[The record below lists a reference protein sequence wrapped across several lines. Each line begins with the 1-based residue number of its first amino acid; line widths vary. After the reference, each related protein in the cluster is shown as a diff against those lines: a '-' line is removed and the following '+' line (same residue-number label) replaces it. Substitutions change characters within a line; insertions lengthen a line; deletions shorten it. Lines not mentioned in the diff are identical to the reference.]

1 MVRVAVVT
9 ALALT
14 ALAGCTSPRVLVETQ
29 IVEVPVFRERAAPA
43 ELAAPYVPRA
53 VPVFVAPS
61 HPDASS
67 ALTPEGE
74 RNLRGLLI
82 DLTTRDAAWRAWADM
97 DAEEGWISQ

>member
-14 ALAGCTSPRVLVETQ
+14 ALVGCSAPRVLVETQ
-29 IVEVPVFRERAAPA
+29 IVEVPVLRDRPAPA

-67 ALTPEGE
+67 ALTPDGE
-74 RNLRGLLI
+74 RDLRGILI
-82 DLTTRDAAWRAWADM
+82 DLTTRDAAWRAWADTEAG
-97 DAEEGWISQ
+97 D